1 MRAEEAEYIAGLDKT
16 EKANADYRTRVWQS
30 LAHWLGAIK
39 RKAFGRSVVGEA
51 VKKLQTKSPIP
62 CYSLRII

>member
-1 MRAEEAEYIAGLDKT
+1 LQDPIKT
-16 EKANADYRTRVWQS
+16 EKAIAVYRARVRQS

-39 RKAFGRSVVGEA
+39 RKAFGQLIVGEA

-62 CYSLRII
+62 CYSLPII

>member
-1 MRAEEAEYIAGLDKT
+1 LQDSTKD
-16 EKANADYRTRVWQS
+16 EKAIAVHIARARQS

-39 RKAFGRSVVGEA
+39 RKAFGRLIVGKG

-62 CYSLRII
+62 CYNFRII

>member
-39 RKAFGRSVVGEA
+39 RKAFGRLIVGKG

-62 CYSLRII
+62 CYSLPII

>member
-1 MRAEEAEYIAGLDKT
+1 LQDSIKT
-16 EKANADYRTRVWQS
+16 EKAIAVHRARVKQS

-39 RKAFGRSVVGEA
+39 RKAFGRLIVGKG

-62 CYSLRII
+62 CYSLPII